1 MSRNNVLSPVKIL
14 DSKVLGV
21 EFKTINE
28 ETEKS
33 EPEDLLAT
41 KYGRGRSFIENECL
55 RCEVILEAALDRVR
69 KKSNVPIHFVASAKV
84 GVTIAIPLEAIGDLS
99 EARCLEYAR
108 ANGISIAYGK
118 IRSIIESITAES
130 LVGKQTIPPIDPYM
144 LLERDS
150 ENEDQDS

>member
-21 EFKTINE
+21 EFKTIDE
-28 ETEKS
+28 EKEKS

-84 GVTIAIPLEAIGDLS
+84 GVTIAIPLKAIGDLS

-118 IRSIIESITAES
+118 IRSIIESITAET
-130 LVGKQTIPPIDPYM
+130 LVGKQTIPPIDPYA

-150 ENEDQDS
+150 TNEDQDS

>member
-1 MSRNNVLSPVKIL
+1 MCSGGNNAKGVSGMSRNNVLSPVKIL

-21 EFKTINE
+21 EFKTIDE

-33 EPEDLLAT
+33 EPEDLLST
-41 KYGRGRSFIENECL
+41 KYGRG
-55 RCEVILEAALDRVR
+55 
-69 KKSNVPIHFVASAKV
+69 SNVPIHFVVSAKV
-84 GVTIAIPLEAIGDLS
+84 GVTIAIPLKAIGDLS

-130 LVGKQTIPPIDPYM
+130 LVGKQTLPPIDPYA

-150 ENEDQDS
+150 ANEDQDS

>member
-33 EPEDLLAT
+33 GPEDLLAT

-150 ENEDQDS
+150 CKRRSR

>member
-33 EPEDLLAT
+33 GPEDLLAT

-84 GVTIAIPLEAIGDLS
+84 GVTIAIPLEAISDLS
-99 EARCLEYAR
+99 EAKCLEYAR

-150 ENEDQDS
+150 TNEDQDS

>member
-33 EPEDLLAT
+33 GPEDLLAT

-150 ENEDQDS
+150 VNEDQDS

>member
-130 LVGKQTIPPIDPYM
+130 LVGKQTIPPLDPDM

-150 ENEDQDS
+150 ANEDQDS

>member
-1 MSRNNVLSPVKIL
+1 MADNLSGYLLVKGCCMIQL
-14 DSKVLGV
+14 KITLLG
-21 EFKTINE
+21 T
-28 ETEKS
+28 
-33 EPEDLLAT
+33 
-41 KYGRGRSFIENECL
+41 L

-99 EARCLEYAR
+99 EAKCLEYAR

-150 ENEDQDS
+150 ANEDQDS

>member
-33 EPEDLLAT
+33 GPEDLLAT

-150 ENEDQDS
+150 ANEDRDS

>member
-33 EPEDLLAT
+33 GPEDLLAT

-55 RCEVILEAALDRVR
+55 RCEVILEAALDL
-69 KKSNVPIHFVASAKV
+69 SLIH
-84 GVTIAIPLEAIGDLS
+84 I
-99 EARCLEYAR
+99 
-108 ANGISIAYGK
+108 
-118 IRSIIESITAES
+118 
-130 LVGKQTIPPIDPYM
+130 
-144 LLERDS
+144 
-150 ENEDQDS
+150 

>member
-33 EPEDLLAT
+33 GPEDLLAT

-99 EARCLEYAR
+99 EAKCL
-108 ANGISIAYGK
+108 
-118 IRSIIESITAES
+118 
-130 LVGKQTIPPIDPYM
+130 
-144 LLERDS
+144 
-150 ENEDQDS
+150 

>member
-33 EPEDLLAT
+33 GPEDLLAT

-99 EARCLEYAR
+99 EGKMPRVCPSQRDFDSIWQDQKHYREHYCRKPCRKADYSANRSLYVARKR
-108 ANGISIAYGK
+108 
-118 IRSIIESITAES
+118 
-130 LVGKQTIPPIDPYM
+130 
-144 LLERDS
+144 
-150 ENEDQDS
+150 

>member
-33 EPEDLLAT
+33 GPEDLLAT

-150 ENEDQDS
+150 ANEGQDS

>member
-33 EPEDLLAT
+33 GPEDLLAT

-130 LVGKQTIPPIDPYM
+130 LVGKQTIPPIDTYM

-150 ENEDQDS
+150 ANEDQDS

>member
-33 EPEDLLAT
+33 GPEDLLAT

-99 EARCLEYAR
+99 EAKCLEYAR

-150 ENEDQDS
+150 ANEDQDI

>member
-69 KKSNVPIHFVASAKV
+69 
-84 GVTIAIPLEAIGDLS
+84 
-99 EARCLEYAR
+99 
-108 ANGISIAYGK
+108 
-118 IRSIIESITAES
+118 
-130 LVGKQTIPPIDPYM
+130 
-144 LLERDS
+144 
-150 ENEDQDS
+150 

>member
-33 EPEDLLAT
+33 GPEDLLAT

-99 EARCLEYAR
+99 EAKCLEYAR

-150 ENEDQDS
+150 TNEDQDS

>member
-33 EPEDLLAT
+33 GPEDLLAT

-108 ANGISIAYGK
+108 ANAISKAYGK
-118 IRSIIESITAES
+118 IRSINESNTAES
-130 LVGKQTIPPIDPYM
+130 LEGKQTNPPIDP
-144 LLERDS
+144 
-150 ENEDQDS
+150 

>member
-1 MSRNNVLSPVKIL
+1 MNVLSPVKIL

-55 RCEVILEAALDRVR
+55 TLRGY
-69 KKSNVPIHFVASAKV
+69 S
-84 GVTIAIPLEAIGDLS
+84 
-99 EARCLEYAR
+99 
-108 ANGISIAYGK
+108 
-118 IRSIIESITAES
+118 
-130 LVGKQTIPPIDPYM
+130 
-144 LLERDS
+144 
-150 ENEDQDS
+150 

>member
-33 EPEDLLAT
+33 GPEDLLAT

-69 KKSNVPIHFVASAKV
+69 KKSNVPIHFVAAKV

-99 EARCLEYAR
+99 EAKCLEYAR

-150 ENEDQDS
+150 ANEDQDS

>member
-33 EPEDLLAT
+33 GPEDLLAT

-99 EARCLEYAR
+99 EAKCLEYAR

-150 ENEDQDS
+150 ANEDKDS